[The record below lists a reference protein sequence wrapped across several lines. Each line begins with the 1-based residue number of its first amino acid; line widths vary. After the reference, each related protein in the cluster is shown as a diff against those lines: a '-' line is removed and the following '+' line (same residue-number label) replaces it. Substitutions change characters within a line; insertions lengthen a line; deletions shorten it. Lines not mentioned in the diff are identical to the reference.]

1 MEGANGVLLPE
12 VVAVAGLDYEV
23 FLFGDDEMNLVV
35 AERVALVRRVGEAVL
50 VAQVFLNLGV
60 DFVPRVLLGDLEDP
74 PAGFLG
80 NLLEDFLAVGPF
92 FLPRVPAASAATPH
106 GAAHSKSA
114 GTVTLF
120 LIGKQ
125 NGVDN
130 CVGALR
136 GGNRFRKSLF
146 AAAVHAVGK

>member
-1 MEGANGVLLPE
+1 
-12 VVAVAGLDYEV
+12 YEV

-35 AERVALVRRVGEAVL
+35 AERVALVRSVGEAVL

-60 DFVPRVLLGDLEDP
+60 DFVHRVLLGDLEEP

-92 FLPRVPAASAATPH
+92 FLPRVPAAPAA
-106 GAAHSKSA
+106 AAHRAAHPESA
-114 GTVTLF
+114 GTATLF
-120 LIGKQ
+120 LISKQ

-130 CVGALR
+130 RVGALR
-136 GGNRFRKSLF
+136 GSN
-146 AAAVHAVGK
+146 